1 LKANKKNISIFII
14 WLVHVSGFLGM
25 LFYDL
30 DFFAGFTSVNLLL
43 MSIILFLNIKLDSKY
58 HILSILSIFLIGMIT
73 ESLGVN
79 YGLIFGDYEYGNNL
93 GFKLFGVPYLIGV
106 NWIILTVISGNIA
119 SFITKNRSIVLTII
133 IGALLMLA
141 MDFVMEP
148 IAPKLDMWRFK
159 NLIVPSS
166 NYVGWLFVGLFT
178 QAIYNPYF
186 TKKEISVSTNLYLAF
201 FLFFGCLNLNFILSN
216 GY

>member
-1 LKANKKNISIFII
+1 M
-14 WLVHVSGFLGM
+14 GM

-30 DFFAGFTSVNLLL
+30 VFFAGFTSVNLLL

-93 GFKLFGVPYLIGV
+93 GLKLFGVPYLIGV

-119 SFITKNRSIVLTII
+119 SFITNNRSIVLTIT

-148 IAPKLDMWRFK
+148 IAPKLDMWTFK

-178 QAIYNPYF
+178 QSIYNLYF
-186 TKKEISVSTNLYLAF
+186 IKKEISVSTNLYLAF
-201 FLFFGCLNLNFILSN
+201 FLFFSFLNLNFILSN
-216 GY
+216 GH

>member
-14 WLVHVSGFLGM
+14 WLVHISGFLGM

-30 DFFAGFTSVNLLL
+30 DFFAGFTSLNLIL
-43 MSIILFLNIKLDSKY
+43 MSIILFFNFKLNSRRQ
-58 HILSILSIFLIGMIT
+58 ILSILLIFLIGMIT

-79 YGLIFGDYEYGNNL
+79 YSLIFGDYEYGNNL
-93 GFKLFGVPYLIGV
+93 GLKLFGVPFLIGI
-106 NWIILTVISGNIA
+106 NWVILTAISANTA
-119 SFITKNRSIVLTII
+119 FFLTKNKSILSTII

-166 NYVGWLFVGLFT
+166 NYIAWLIIGLLT
-178 QAIYNPYF
+178 QTIYNLLF
-186 TKKEISVSTNLYLAF
+186 REKEIIVSINLYVAF
-201 FLFFGCLNLNFILSN
+201 FLFFSFLNLI
-216 GY
+216 

>member
-1 LKANKKNISIFII
+1 MGI
-14 WLVHVSGFLGM
+14 

-30 DFFAGFTSVNLLL
+30 DFFAGFTYVNLLL
-43 MSIILFLNIKLDSKY
+43 MSIILFLNFKLESKY
-58 HILSILSIFLIGMIT
+58 HILSILSIFLIGMVT

-93 GFKLFGVPYLIGV
+93 GFKLFGVPFLIGV
-106 NWIILTVISGNIA
+106 NWIILTAISANVA
-119 SFITKNRSIVLTII
+119 SFLTKNRSIVLTII

-178 QAIYNPYF
+178 QTLYNLYF
-186 TKKEISVSTNLYLAF
+186 REKEIIVSTNLYLAF
-201 FLFFGCLNLNFILSN
+201 FLFFGCLNLNFMFFN

>member
-1 LKANKKNISIFII
+1 
-14 WLVHVSGFLGM
+14 M

-30 DFFAGFTSVNLLL
+30 HFFAGFTSVNLIL
-43 MSIILFLNIKLDSKY
+43 MSIILFFNFKLNSRRQI
-58 HILSILSIFLIGMIT
+58 ISILSIFLIGMIT

-79 YGLIFGDYEYGNNL
+79 YGLIFGDYEYGDNL
-93 GFKLFGVPYLIGV
+93 GLKLFGVPFLIGI
-106 NWIILTVISGNIA
+106 NWIILTAISANIA
-119 SFITKNRSIVLTII
+119 FFLTKNKSILSTII

-166 NYVGWLFVGLFT
+166 NYIGWLIIGILT
-178 QAIYNPYF
+178 QTIYNLLF
-186 TKKEISVSTNLYLAF
+186 REKEIIVSINLYAAF
-201 FLFFGCLNLNFILSN
+201 FLFFSFLNLI
-216 GY
+216 

>member
-1 LKANKKNISIFII
+1 MGI
-14 WLVHVSGFLGM
+14 

-30 DFFAGFTSVNLLL
+30 DFFAGFTYVNLLL
-43 MSIILFLNIKLDSKY
+43 MSIILFFNLKLESNY

-106 NWIILTVISGNIA
+106 NWIILTAISANIA
-119 SFITKNRSIVLTII
+119 SFLTKNRSVVLTII
-133 IGALLMLA
+133 TGTLLMLA

-178 QAIYNPYF
+178 QTLYNLYF
-186 TKKEISVSTNLYLAF
+186 REKEIIVSTNLYLAF
-201 FLFFGCLNLNFILSN
+201 FFFFGCLNLNFMLSN

>member
-1 LKANKKNISIFII
+1 MGI
-14 WLVHVSGFLGM
+14 

-30 DFFAGFTSVNLLL
+30 DFFAGFTYVNLLL
-43 MSIILFLNIKLDSKY
+43 MSIILFLNIKLDSKF

-106 NWIILTVISGNIA
+106 NWIILTAISANIA
-119 SFITKNRSIVLTII
+119 SFLTKNRSVVLTII
-133 IGALLMLA
+133 TGTLLMLA

-159 NLIVPSS
+159 NLIVPPS

-178 QAIYNPYF
+178 QTLYNLYF
-186 TKKEISVSTNLYLAF
+186 RQKEIIVSTNLYLAF
-201 FLFFGCLNLNFILSN
+201 FFFFGCLNLNFMLSN

>member
-1 LKANKKNISIFII
+1 MGI
-14 WLVHVSGFLGM
+14 

-30 DFFAGFTSVNLLL
+30 DFFAGFTYVNLLL
-43 MSIILFLNIKLDSKY
+43 MSIILFLNLKLESNY
-58 HILSILSIFLIGMIT
+58 HILLILSIFLIGMIT

-106 NWIILTVISGNIA
+106 NWIILTVISANIA
-119 SFITKNRSIVLTII
+119 SFLTKNRSVVLTII
-133 IGALLMLA
+133 TGTLLMLA

-159 NLIVPSS
+159 NLIVPPS

-178 QAIYNPYF
+178 QTLYNLYF
-186 TKKEISVSTNLYLAF
+186 RQKEIIVSTNLYLAF
-201 FLFFGCLNLNFILSN
+201 FFFFTCLNLNFMLSN

>member
-1 LKANKKNISIFII
+1 
-14 WLVHVSGFLGM
+14 M

-30 DFFAGFTSVNLLL
+30 DFFAGFTSANLLL
-43 MSIILFLNIKLDSKY
+43 MSIILFLNFKLESKY
-58 HILSILSIFLIGMIT
+58 HILSIFSIFLIGMIT

-79 YGLIFGDYEYGNNL
+79 YGLIFGDYEYGDNL

-166 NYVGWLFVGLFT
+166 NYAGWLFVGLFT
-178 QAIYNPYF
+178 QVIYNSYF
-186 TKKEISVSTNLYLAF
+186 TKKGNKCINKFIFGF
-201 FLFFGCLNLNFILSN
+201 FLILWLS
-216 GY
+216 